1 MRCTH
6 CMTPQNGAPRSTKR
20 TSKTADADVAAYL
33 NSCRAYNV
41 TPDPAT
47 STTLATGWWLLAPSL
62 GFGRGGLLPLID
74 VLAESKSITELKL
87 RADGERGAS
96 PAADARA
103 LAEILKR
110 NQSLETLDLS
120 QCGLDDVS
128 IEELAQGL
136 RESSL
141 RTLILTENYTFGDD
155 ACAALAEAVRQAPSL
170 ERIDVSNNSLYFP
183 GVSKISTASKQKNV
197 TVESVGNFS
206 TEEMLS
212 ALTHGLSFV
221 VALVA
226 CIPLLTDAYQADRFT
241 FWCCVAYEATLLVC
255 FGSSTLY
262 HGHFSNPKMF
272 HFWMRV
278 DHMGIYLLIAGS
290 YTALISVG
298 CRGHVP
304 IAIIVALE
312 WLLAGGGC
320 LFSAAGVGMS
330 KTETNWLELATFGV
344 MGFACLP
351 CIGLIKEILGTEAI
365 FLVGLGGAFYVIGV
379 IPFILADK
387 HPGWHVVWHLF
398 VMAGA
403 VTHWFCVYLYVV
415 PSADGAK
422 TFDRDD
428 LREIVSGL
436 KSDVY
441 NTTGSLEVAL
451 LSHALSMNTS
461 TAAALVDE
469 YRRSMSSFL
478 SDHTP
483 RPSLPRYFRKRWD
496 RLTQRL
502 EGVEA
507 VAPAVEE
514 VVEVAKKKR
523 RGKS

>member
-1 MRCTH
+1 
-6 CMTPQNGAPRSTKR
+6 MTPQNGAPRSTKR

-278 DHMGIYLLIAGS
+278 DHMGTES
-290 YTALISVG
+290 AL
-298 CRGHVP
+298 
-304 IAIIVALE
+304 
-312 WLLAGGGC
+312 
-320 LFSAAGVGMS
+320 
-330 KTETNWLELATFGV
+330 K
-344 MGFACLP
+344 
-351 CIGLIKEILGTEAI
+351 
-365 FLVGLGGAFYVIGV
+365 
-379 IPFILADK
+379 
-387 HPGWHVVWHLF
+387 
-398 VMAGA
+398 
-403 VTHWFCVYLYVV
+403 
-415 PSADGAK
+415 
-422 TFDRDD
+422 
-428 LREIVSGL
+428 
-436 KSDVY
+436 
-441 NTTGSLEVAL
+441 
-451 LSHALSMNTS
+451 
-461 TAAALVDE
+461 
-469 YRRSMSSFL
+469 
-478 SDHTP
+478 
-483 RPSLPRYFRKRWD
+483 
-496 RLTQRL
+496 
-502 EGVEA
+502 
-507 VAPAVEE
+507 
-514 VVEVAKKKR
+514 
-523 RGKS
+523 

>member
-6 CMTPQNGAPRSTKR
+6 CSGPQNGAPRSTKR

-47 STTLATGWWLLAPSL
+47 STTLATGWWLLAPSI

-128 IEELAQGL
+128 VAELSKGI

-170 ERIDVSNNSLYFP
+170 KLIDVSNNSLYFP

-241 FWCCVAYEATLLVC
+241 FWCGVSVLRGYAVAATIRTQVLR
-255 FGSSTLY
+255 
-262 HGHFSNPKMF
+262 
-272 HFWMRV
+272 RV
-278 DHMGIYLLIAGS
+278 
-290 YTALISVG
+290 
-298 CRGHVP
+298 RGH
-304 IAIIVALE
+304 
-312 WLLAGGGC
+312 
-320 LFSAAGVGMS
+320 
-330 KTETNWLELATFGV
+330 
-344 MGFACLP
+344 
-351 CIGLIKEILGTEAI
+351 
-365 FLVGLGGAFYVIGV
+365 
-379 IPFILADK
+379 
-387 HPGWHVVWHLF
+387 
-398 VMAGA
+398 A
-403 VTHWFCVYLYVV
+403 V
-415 PSADGAK
+415 SM
-422 TFDRDD
+422 
-428 LREIVSGL
+428 LREL
-436 KSDVY
+436 DALPRPFFEPEDV
-441 NTTGSLEVAL
+441 
-451 LSHALSMNTS
+451 
-461 TAAALVDE
+461 
-469 YRRSMSSFL
+469 SFL
-478 SDHTP
+478 DA
-483 RPSLPRYFRKRWD
+483 R
-496 RLTQRL
+496 Q
-502 EGVEA
+502 
-507 VAPAVEE
+507 
-514 VVEVAKKKR
+514 
-523 RGKS
+523 

>member
-1 MRCTH
+1 MASSRRGRRDGVFTR
-6 CMTPQNGAPRSTKR
+6 PRR
-20 TSKTADADVAAYL
+20 
-33 NSCRAYNV
+33 
-41 TPDPAT
+41 
-47 STTLATGWWLLAPSL
+47 
-62 GFGRGGLLPLID
+62 
-74 VLAESKSITELKL
+74 
-87 RADGERGAS
+87 
-96 PAADARA
+96 
-103 LAEILKR
+103 
-110 NQSLETLDLS
+110 
-120 QCGLDDVS
+120 
-128 IEELAQGL
+128 
-136 RESSL
+136 
-141 RTLILTENYTFGDD
+141 
-155 ACAALAEAVRQAPSL
+155 L
-170 ERIDVSNNSLYFP
+170 ERVYAF
-183 GVSKISTASKQKNV
+183 G
-197 TVESVGNFS
+197 G
-206 TEEMLS
+206 S
-212 ALTHGLSFV
+212 ARTTH
-221 VALVA
+221 
-226 CIPLLTDAYQADRFT
+226 YQRR
-241 FWCCVAYEATLLVC
+241 CCVAYEATLLVC

-320 LFSAAGVGMS
+320 LFSAAGVGLS
-330 KTETNWLELATFGV
+330 KTETNWVELATFGV

-351 CIGLIKEILGTEAI
+351 CLGLIQELLGPEAF
-365 FLVGLGGAFYVIGV
+365 FLVGLGGAFYAIGV
-379 IPFILADK
+379 GPFILAGQ

-451 LSHALSMNTS
+451 LSHALSMNAS

-469 YRRSMSSFL
+469 YRRAIGGSVSSFVL
-478 SDHTP
+478 DH

-514 VVEVAKKKR
+514 VVEVAKKGR
-523 RGKS
+523 RRSKS

>member
-1 MRCTH
+1 
-6 CMTPQNGAPRSTKR
+6 
-20 TSKTADADVAAYL
+20 V
-33 NSCRAYNV
+33 
-41 TPDPAT
+41 
-47 STTLATGWWLLAPSL
+47 
-62 GFGRGGLLPLID
+62 
-74 VLAESKSITELKL
+74 
-87 RADGERGAS
+87 
-96 PAADARA
+96 
-103 LAEILKR
+103 
-110 NQSLETLDLS
+110 
-120 QCGLDDVS
+120 
-128 IEELAQGL
+128 
-136 RESSL
+136 
-141 RTLILTENYTFGDD
+141 
-155 ACAALAEAVRQAPSL
+155 
-170 ERIDVSNNSLYFP
+170 
-183 GVSKISTASKQKNV
+183 TASRRWLRHE
-197 TVESVGNFS
+197 TTSH
-206 TEEMLS
+206 
-212 ALTHGLSFV
+212 A
-221 VALVA
+221 
-226 CIPLLTDAYQADRFT
+226 
-241 FWCCVAYEATLLVC
+241 
-255 FGSSTLY
+255 
-262 HGHFSNPKMF
+262 
-272 HFWMRV
+272 
-278 DHMGIYLLIAGS
+278 GIYLLIAGS

-351 CIGLIKEILGTEAI
+351 CIGLIKELLGPEAL

-469 YRRSMSSFL
+469 YRRAMSSFL
-478 SDHTP
+478 ADHTP

-514 VVEVAKKKR
+514 VVEVAKKKGR
-523 RGKS
+523 LW

>member
-6 CMTPQNGAPRSTKR
+6 CSGPQNGAPRSTKR

-170 ERIDVSNNSLYFP
+170 KLIDVSNNSLYFP
-183 GVSKISTASKQKNV
+183 GVSKISTASKAKNV

-241 FWCCVAYEATLLVC
+241 FWCCVSVLD
-255 FGSSTLY
+255 
-262 HGHFSNPKMF
+262 
-272 HFWMRV
+272 RV
-278 DHMGIYLLIAGS
+278 D
-290 YTALISVG
+290 
-298 CRGHVP
+298 RRNR
-304 IAIIVALE
+304 
-312 WLLAGGGC
+312 
-320 LFSAAGVGMS
+320 
-330 KTETNWLELATFGV
+330 TN
-344 MGFACLP
+344 
-351 CIGLIKEILGTEAI
+351 
-365 FLVGLGGAFYVIGV
+365 
-379 IPFILADK
+379 
-387 HPGWHVVWHLF
+387 
-398 VMAGA
+398 AGA
-403 VTHWFCVYLYVV
+403 ASPTRPRYS
-415 PSADGAK
+415 SASGA
-422 TFDRDD
+422 
-428 LREIVSGL
+428 
-436 KSDVY
+436 
-441 NTTGSLEVAL
+441 
-451 LSHALSMNTS
+451 
-461 TAAALVDE
+461 
-469 YRRSMSSFL
+469 RRSTTATSRTRGCSS
-478 SDHTP
+478 SGCAWTTWA
-483 RPSLPRYFRKRWD
+483 STY
-496 RLTQRL
+496 
-502 EGVEA
+502 
-507 VAPAVEE
+507 
-514 VVEVAKKKR
+514 
-523 RGKS
+523 